1 MWMHHIVGHY
11 PNYTLPMNPTS
22 TVCAHAALTQC
33 HVSGVRESVY
43 WQELVTDMHQWRA
56 LSNKTYNVYNSIQ

>member
-1 MWMHHIVGHY
+1 
-11 PNYTLPMNPTS
+11 MNPTS

-43 WQELVTDMHQWRA
+43 WQELVKDMHQWIA
-56 LSNKTYNVYNSIQ
+56 LSNKTYNVYISIQ